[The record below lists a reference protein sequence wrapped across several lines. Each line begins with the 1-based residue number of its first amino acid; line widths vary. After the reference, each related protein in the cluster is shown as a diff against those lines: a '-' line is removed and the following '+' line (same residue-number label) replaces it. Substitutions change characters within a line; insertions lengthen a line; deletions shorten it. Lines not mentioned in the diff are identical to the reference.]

1 MSNRIKKISLVLL
14 YIAVIFFTG
23 CIPENSLEWSEDGSV
38 GLLRVKGALYL
49 VDGETGELTEIAADS
64 VQPWPDIS
72 KDGSLIAYSR
82 VVHCD
87 NLSEGLK
94 MLPDG
99 QMKMITYYAGKMAK
113 DIIDKGGLID
123 NKFPEPPVDILKP
136 DDVKE
141 WVIRFMCENADDE
154 LTDALGEEGMKL
166 GKGKEL
172 EYNQVIVVPKN
183 NFNDKS
189 VITTSI
195 FPIMGTCLSPDKQ
208 YVAYIMNAQ
217 YTGQDVEYSLYVT
230 SLKNDIKDMLV
241 EQRVAVG
248 FDWSIDSK
256 RIVYLNADTSD
267 LEEDMVLGTL
277 NEIEVVDANDAL
289 LYKQHDIPEEGS
301 VQTWDCAK
309 SAKSFAGTVF
319 NPWMKVNYG
328 IGGRIFFST
337 VNLPLPTSNMDE
349 PGYSIFCY
357 DPVINTVTDI
367 MPPEAS
373 SYASQSIDMLQF
385 ELSPDGKII
394 LVPMNNNRFLGF
406 ELGTDKIGVPIT
418 EEEGFGE
425 NDTAK
430 LVPTFKGNNEV
441 SFLVS
446 ENSHFLTE
454 AAGETEKKARKEIVI
469 LNKNDF
475 STWIL
480 SKSWPDEIIKALT
493 D

>member
-1 MSNRIKKISLVLL
+1 MSNRIHKFGLILFYLS
-14 YIAVIFFTG
+14 VIFFFG
-23 CIPENSLEWSEDGSV
+23 CIPEDSLEWSDDGSV
-38 GLLRVKGALYL
+38 GLLRVEGALYL
-49 VDGETGELTEIAADS
+49 VDGETGQLTEIAAEN

-94 MLPDG
+94 MLPEG
-99 QMKMITYYAGKMAK
+99 QVKMITYYAGQMAE
-113 DIIDKGGLID
+113 DIIGKGGLID

-154 LTDALGEEGMKL
+154 LTNALGEEGMKL

-183 NFNDKS
+183 NFSNKS
-189 VITTSI
+189 IVTTGI
-195 FPIMGTCLSPDKQ
+195 FPIMATHLSPDKK

-217 YTGQDVEYSLYVT
+217 YTGQDMEYSLYAA
-230 SLKNDIKDMLV
+230 SLKDDIKDMLV
-241 EQRVAVG
+241 EQRVAIG
-248 FDWSIDSK
+248 FDWSKDSK
-256 RIVYLNADTSD
+256 RIAYMNADSSD
-267 LEEDMVLGTL
+267 LDEDMVLGTL
-277 NEIEVVDANDAL
+277 NEIEVVDALMGL
-289 LYKQHDIPEEGS
+289 LCKQHDIPEEGS
-301 VQTWDCAK
+301 VQTYDCTK
-309 SAKSFAGTVF
+309 SAESLAGTVF
-319 NPWMKVNYG
+319 NPWMKIRYG
-328 IGGRIFFST
+328 IGERIFFST

-349 PGYSIFCY
+349 PGYSVFCY

-367 MPPEAS
+367 MPSEAS

-394 LVPMNNNRFLGF
+394 SVPMKNNRFLGF
-406 ELGTDKIGVPIT
+406 ELGKDDIGVPIT
-418 EEEGFGE
+418 EEEGFGDDE
-425 NDTAK
+425 TAK
-430 LVPTFKGNNEV
+430 LVPTFKGNDEV

-454 AAGETEKKARKEIVI
+454 SGQDTEKNARKEIII
-469 LNKNDF
+469 LNKNDL
-475 STWIL
+475 SYRIL
-480 SKSWPDEIIKALT
+480 SKSWPDEIIENLT
-493 D
+493 N